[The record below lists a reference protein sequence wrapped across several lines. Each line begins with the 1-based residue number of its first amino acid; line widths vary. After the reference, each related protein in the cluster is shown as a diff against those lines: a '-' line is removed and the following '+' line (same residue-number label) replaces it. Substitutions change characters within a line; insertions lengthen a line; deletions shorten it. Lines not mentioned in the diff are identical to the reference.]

1 MNNEHFSKAAA
12 EHVGQTVSSLVRQK
26 TNKYIG
32 QTIGDDVYQVTDE
45 VDNHNVIQRPV
56 WYTDKGIGEDILN

>member
-1 MNNEHFSKAAA
+1 MNHEHFSKAAA

-56 WYTDKGIGEDILN
+56 